1 LGVQKVFE
9 ADVHANLGLKVKD
22 GEKVYKGQVLTG
34 GVIDLRQYRKIV
46 GDLETQKYIV
56 DEIKK
61 VYVSQ

>member
-1 LGVQKVFE
+1 
-9 ADVHANLGLKVKD
+9 LKVKD
-22 GEKVYKGQVLTG
+22 GDKVYKGQVLTG

>member
-1 LGVQKVFE
+1 
-9 ADVHANLGLKVKD
+9 
-22 GEKVYKGQVLTG
+22 VYKGQVLTG